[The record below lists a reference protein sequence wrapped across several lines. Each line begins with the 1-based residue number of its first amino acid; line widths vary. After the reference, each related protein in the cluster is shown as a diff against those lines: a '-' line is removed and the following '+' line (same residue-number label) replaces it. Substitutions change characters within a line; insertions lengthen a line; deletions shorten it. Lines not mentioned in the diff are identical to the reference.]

1 MVNSMLW
8 TLLSGISVTVSPVPE
23 HPKVAEQVTFLY
35 YDDLERA
42 VHFYGDVLGL
52 EKGFE
57 LSWVKMY
64 RLSPTSTVGLVNATK
79 GSLRPS
85 ADKPVMVS
93 LVVPLDAVDTW
104 YRYLKE
110 RGVEIKSPP
119 AIGADGNV
127 KAFAFRDPEGYSLE
141 VFAWL
146 K

>member
-1 MVNSMLW
+1 MVKSWFWIAFLA
-8 TLLSGISVTVSPVPE
+8 SSPVE

-35 YDDLERA
+35 YENLEQA
-42 VHFYGDVLGL
+42 AHFYGDVLGL
-52 EKGFE
+52 EKAFE
-57 LSWVKMY
+57 LSWVKMF

-93 LVVPLDAVDTW
+93 LVVPLDAVDAW
-104 YRYLKE
+104 YAYLKE
-110 RGVEIKSPP
+110 RGVDIKNPP

-127 KAFAFRDPEGYSLE
+127 KAFAFKDPEGYSLE